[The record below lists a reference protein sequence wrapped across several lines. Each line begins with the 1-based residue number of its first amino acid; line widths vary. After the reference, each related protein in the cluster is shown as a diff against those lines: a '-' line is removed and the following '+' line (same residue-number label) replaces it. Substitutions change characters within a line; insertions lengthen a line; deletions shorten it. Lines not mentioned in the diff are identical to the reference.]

1 MTAFDSTVPGTWHFH
16 EPIMHCTSMQP
27 ITRVGHVVFPGFS
40 VQVSAFLT
48 SDCVPALLPADLVAR
63 QKAAIAERKA
73 TKVGLASDTAWTG
86 EHGCP
91 QGGGEP
97 PGVLPLGVQ
106 PSGAQP

>member
-1 MTAFDSTVPGTWHFH
+1 
-16 EPIMHCTSMQP
+16 MQP